1 MTDPG
6 NIGPVISIESY
17 ENLRVKLNAQRLEK
31 ERAIVEEEKVRKQ
44 AEDEA
49 KAAEQG
55 KVCFY
60 LFV

>member
-44 AEDEA
+44 EDEA